1 MIRVLG
7 RIEFAKDCQITLR
20 FATANGEKSLGLRD
34 LPNLQPLYILP
45 EDDVVNSA
53 LIPSFKAAT
62 HYMGMIG
69 FFHSRA
75 LRELAPGLAVFLG
88 NPVGEMRLI
97 ISPYL
102 SPEDQEALSKGVT
115 TPVEVLLMRLENL
128 YGSARVDES
137 ALVQH
142 TLECLAY
149 LIAAKRIQI
158 KVVMVENGLFHP
170 KVWIFSDDHD
180 YLVVHGSSNAT
191 ASGLTWNVEQLSV
204 SRSWLGGEQEEVVQR
219 FLREFASIWN
229 ERKTGRL
236 HVYDL
241 PQAIE
246 ARIVRDYRP
255 SRMPMPQDFWDA
267 WNHDAE
273 SGLVSAAG
281 TGDVQRE
288 AERTK
293 DPVFEIPAGL
303 EYQTGDFAHQG
314 DAVEAWEAAGRR
326 GILEMA
332 TGSGKTVTA
341 LIGARRL
348 LEDADRLLI
357 VIAVPYLPLVAQ
369 WADEVRTFGLEPSVP
384 GLRSSKSQKIQEVR
398 RLVRNLKLGV
408 SKIECS
414 VVTHDFLCDRAFQ
427 AEVSRLNMASLL
439 VADEVHNLGTPS
451 FLRSPPDVFQYRL
464 GLSATPIRQYDENG
478 TEQLQ
483 DYFGEIVF
491 RFTLE
496 EAIGKCLVPYDYFVH
511 PVTLTRDELD
521 EWLEVTAKLRAMGWQ
536 GSDESDVPESRLPP
550 GLQRLLNRRRRVLEQ
565 AEEKIPALR
574 DILGRTESSRVRHT
588 LVYCSDKGREQLRR
602 VNRMLMHD
610 LKLRI
615 HQITQNE
622 SGSPNLTRELLDS
635 FARAS
640 GIQVLTAMRV
650 LDEGV
655 DIPEVATAYILAST
669 TVERQWIQRRG
680 RVLRKCE
687 RTGKAFAQIHDF
699 IVLPPEVGPG
709 AVDISRILKSELS
722 RIMAFAKIARN
733 AASPLGAFSTIRPII
748 ERYF

>member
-1 MIRVLG
+1 MTTFGSG
-7 RIEFAKDCQITLR
+7 RGGAIARMRLQDIT
-20 FATANGEKSLGLRD
+20 TI
-34 LPNLQPLYILP
+34 QPLYILP

-53 LIPSFKAAT
+53 LVPSFKAAT

-75 LRELAPGLAVFLG
+75 LGEIAPGLAVFLE
-88 NPVGEMRLI
+88 NPAGEMRLI

-102 SPEDQEALSKGVT
+102 SPEDQEALRKGVT
-115 TPVEVLLMRLENL
+115 TPAEVLVMRLEEL

-137 ALVQH
+137 ALVRH

-149 LIAAKRIQI
+149 LIAANRIQI
-158 KVVMVENGLFHP
+158 KVVLVENGLFHP

-180 YLVVHGSSNAT
+180 YLVIHGSSNAT
-191 ASGLTWNVEQLSV
+191 ASGLTWNVEQLTV

-219 FLREFASIWN
+219 FLREFAAIWN
-229 ERKTGRL
+229 EQKTGRVR
-236 HVYDL
+236 VYDL
-241 PQAIE
+241 PEAIKE
-246 ARIVRDYRP
+246 RIVRDYRP
-255 SRMPMPQDFWDA
+255 DRMPTAQDFWEAWDEDA
-267 WNHDAE
+267 Q
-273 SGLVSAAG
+273 SGLVSIG
-281 TGDVQRE
+281 TGDVRGE

-293 DPVFEIPAGL
+293 RAVFEIPAGL

-314 DAVEAWEAAGRR
+314 DAIEAWEAAGRR

-341 LIGARRL
+341 LIAARRL
-348 LEDADRLLI
+348 LEDTGRLLL
-357 VIAVPYLPLVAQ
+357 VVAVPYLPLVAQ
-369 WADEVRTFGLEPSVP
+369 WANEARAFGLEPSIP
-384 GLRSSKSQKIQEVR
+384 GLRSSKSQKVQEVQ
-398 RLVRNLKLGV
+398 RLVRNLKLGISTV
-408 SKIECS
+408 ECA
-414 VVTHDFLCDRAFQ
+414 VITHELLCDSAFKG
-427 AEVSRLNMASLL
+427 ELGRLTSPSLL

-451 FLRSPPDVFQYRL
+451 FLHSPPDAFRYRL
-464 GLSATPIRQYDENG
+464 GLSATPIRQYDEKG
-478 TEQLQ
+478 TTQLIE
-483 DYFGEIVF
+483 YFGEIVF

-511 PVTLTRDELD
+511 PVALTRREMD

-536 GSDESDVPESRLPP
+536 ASDESDVLDSRLPP

-565 AEEKIPALR
+565 AEEKVPALR
-574 DILGRTESSRVRHT
+574 DILKRTDSSRIRHT

-602 VNRMLMHD
+602 VNRMLMQD

-622 SGSPNLTRELLDS
+622 SGNPDLTRELLDS
-635 FARAS
+635 FAKGS

-655 DIPEVATAYILAST
+655 DIPEVSTAYILAST
-669 TVERQWIQRRG
+669 TVERQWMQRRG

-687 RTGKAFAQIHDF
+687 RTGKGFAEIHDF
-699 IVLPPEVGPG
+699 IVLPPEVGPTG
-709 AVDISRILKSELS
+709 TDISKILKSELS

-733 AASPLGAFSTIRPII
+733 AASPAGAFSTIKPII
-748 ERYF
+748 DRYL